1 MRYYAI
7 KIDGAPAAQF
17 PEVPGAPVAGA
28 QFSSVADVGY
38 GKQNDPGALRCMLRI
53 EMVSLA
59 AVNPNSFV
67 RLYGVDIE
75 MLKQASQLTGKNIEV
90 YAGFWPGLPLA
101 TEEAPY
107 AGAIYCGII
116 WQAFGNWQDE
126 DMTLDMLLSV
136 GNTAQGAAGG
146 GETAGEST
154 SGSATSGGAGGAP
167 TPTRLQARQRRVG
180 NLRPMPRRRR
190 VTARPLDG
198 SGGIGDALGSIGG
211 DIGQAISAVA
221 SSFAA
226 GIGWGSTPA
235 NLIHNWQPGDM
246 LSNALRQTLTKA
258 FPWCTIDIGIADLL
272 TNAGAQDTGFY
283 SSLEQFAA
291 FAKQTSLS
299 LMSGIQGAAGTMSSL
314 VGAMAKG
321 SGNAG
326 LQTLANSLS
335 AAGKNSPGSDDYKG
349 IQTFVRCQR
358 IIVTDNN
365 PISGIHSGPTLKF
378 EELIGQ
384 PTWLTQNTI
393 TFRTPMR
400 ADIYPPLTVTL
411 PPDTLEFV
419 APSLDIAPG
428 VVNSLNVNFANQAV
442 TLQQVTIVGDSRHP
456 DGSSWSLQCT
466 GLVTNSAMLANSV
479 AAPLISD
486 VTQTLL
492 GQLPSSIVNPPAP
505 QRRRAVR
512 RYAV

>member
-7 KIDGAPAAQF
+7 KIDGAPSVF
-17 PEVPGAPVAGA
+17 PPVPGAPVSGA

-38 GKQNDPGALRCMLRI
+38 GPQNDPGALRCMLRI
-53 EMVSLA
+53 EMTSLA

-75 MLKQASQLTGKNIEV
+75 MLKQASNLTGLNIQI

-107 AGAIYCGII
+107 AGAIYCGKI

-136 GNTAQGAAGG
+136 GNDATAASGG
-146 GETAGEST
+146 NSASSASSDSS
-154 SGSATSGGAGGAP
+154 SGSYAP
-167 TPTRLQARQRRVG
+167 SPMLARQRRVG
-180 NLRPMPRRRR
+180 RLRPVPGRRR
-190 VTARPLDG
+190 VSARPLDVT
-198 SGGIGDALGSIGG
+198 GGGGDLLGDLGS
-211 DIGQAISAVA
+211 AISAVA
-221 SSFAA
+221 SSFGA
-226 GIGWGSTPA
+226 GTGWGSTPA

-246 LSNALRQTLTKA
+246 LSNALRKTLTQA
-258 FPWCTIDIGIADLL
+258 FPWCSIDIGIADLL
-272 TNAGAQDTGFY
+272 KNPGAQDGGFY

-299 LMSGIQGAAGTMSSL
+299 MMSGSQGAAGTMSSL

-326 LQTLANSLS
+326 LQTLASALG
-335 AAGKNSPGSDDYKG
+335 AAGKNSPGSDTYHG
-349 IQTFVRCQR
+349 VQTFVRCQR

-365 PISGIHSGPTLKF
+365 PISGIHNGPTLRF

-384 PTWLTQNTI
+384 PTWLQTNTI
-393 TFRTPMR
+393 SFRVPMR

-411 PPDTLEFV
+411 PPDTLETV

-428 VVNSLNVNFANQAV
+428 IVKSLNINFANQPV
-442 TLQQVTIVGDSRHP
+442 TLTQVTVIGDSRHP

-466 GLVTNSAMLANSV
+466 GLVTNSAMLASTMDIPNMLTGGSTSGSTG
-479 AAPLISD
+479 AYS
-486 VTQTLL
+486 
-492 GQLPSSIVNPPAP
+492 PSPMTPM
-505 QRRRAVR
+505 RRRAVR

>member
-7 KIDGAPAAQF
+7 KIDGAPSVF
-17 PEVPGAPVAGA
+17 TPVPGAPVAGA
-28 QFSSVADVGY
+28 QFSTVADVGY
-38 GKQNDPGALRCMLRI
+38 GQQNDPGALRCLLRI

-59 AVNPNSFV
+59 TVNPNSFV

-75 MLKQASQLTGKNIEV
+75 MLKQASNLNGLNIEV

-107 AGAIYCGII
+107 AGAVYCGKI

-126 DMTLDMLLSV
+126 DMTLDMLLSA
-136 GNTAQGAAGG
+136 GNDAQGPGG
-146 GETAGEST
+146 AP
-154 SGSATSGGAGGAP
+154 ADTSGGYTPSQVNPPSSAP
-167 TPTRLQARQRRVG
+167 SLLARQRGVG
-180 NLRPMPRRRR
+180 YLRPVPGRRH
-190 VTARPLDG
+190 ASAKPLEGD
-198 SGGIGDALGSIGG
+198 GGIGGILGSIGG
-211 DIGQAISAVA
+211 DIGSAISTIA
-221 SSFAA
+221 SSFGA
-226 GIGWGSTPA
+226 GTGWGSTPA
-235 NLIHNWQPGDM
+235 NIIHNWQPGEM
-246 LSNALRQTLTKA
+246 LSNALRKTLTQA
-258 FPWCTIDIGIADLL
+258 FPWCSIDIGIADLL
-272 TNAGAQDTGFY
+272 TNAGSQDGGFY
-283 SSLEQFAA
+283 NSLEQFAA

-299 LMSGIQGAAGTMSSL
+299 LMSGTQGVAGTMSSL

-326 LQTLANSLS
+326 LQTLADSLG
-335 AAGKNSPGSDDYKG
+335 AAGKNSPGSDTYKG
-349 IQTFVRCQR
+349 IHTFVRCQR

-384 PTWLTQNTI
+384 PTWLQTNVI

-428 VVNSLNVNFANQAV
+428 IVKSLNVNFANQPV
-442 TLQQVTIVGDSRHP
+442 TLNQVTIVGDSRHP

-466 GLVTNSAMLANSV
+466 GLVTNSAMLAN
-479 AAPLISD
+479 AA
-486 VTQTLL
+486 VT
-492 GQLPSSIVNPPAP
+492 LPNMLTGAGGSSSPTGDYSPSP
-505 QRRRAVR
+505 MLRRPVR